1 MVSLT
6 SLWLPILISAV
17 LVFVA
22 SFVIHMFIG
31 HAADY
36 GRAPSEDAVMDA
48 LRGFSIPPGDYGS
61 CPGRLGARDPAFVAK
76 HKKGPVLMMTV
87 FPAGN
92 LGMGKQLAA
101 WFVYCVGHRHLRG
114 IPDQPRAAGRRAIPR
129 GVSIFSDRGVRRLR
143 NGLWQQSIWQAQVG
157 NHDQVQHRCTHLR
170 LVDRR
175 RVRLVV
181 AFLASHKSQGTR
193 HKAKA

>member
-31 HAADY
+31 CHAADY

-61 CPGRLGARDPAFVAK
+61 LPREAGRERPRVCREAQE
-76 HKKGPVLMMTV
+76 GPVLMMTV

-101 WFVYCVGHRHLRG
+101 WFVYCVVIG
-114 IPDQPRAAGRRAIPR
+114 IFAAYLTSRALPAGAPYLEVFR
-129 GVSIFSDRGVRRLR
+129 FSATVAFVAYGM
-143 NGLWQQSIWQAQVG
+143 GLWQQSIWY
-157 NHDQVQHRCTHLR
+157 
-170 LVDRR
+170 RR
-175 RVRLVV
+175 KWATTIRSNIDALIYGLLTGGVFGWLWP
-181 AFLASHKSQGTR
+181 S
-193 HKAKA
+193 